1 MSVGSDQVSFLIIIL
16 EIYVNRARCS
26 SLEPARA
33 SSMLVA
39 VLQERRVLS
48 KHAQRKRS
56 CFITIYYIFTL
67 CKSKYKLRDTYHKQL
82 RENICKISNLDPRSR
97 VRYIIVGTL
106 KVKGHEE
113 GHRTDKDMFGGI
125 NRERS

>member
-1 MSVGSDQVSFLIIIL
+1 MHNESEVASSQSTTYSLYVRASTNL
-16 EIYVNRARCS
+16 EI
-26 SLEPARA
+26 
-33 SSMLVA
+33 
-39 VLQERRVLS
+39 
-48 KHAQRKRS
+48 
-56 CFITIYYIFTL
+56 
-67 CKSKYKLRDTYHKQL
+67 HKQL